1 MHISTN
7 IEYFGLN
14 ELTLAIQIIKMTW
27 IFNANLAY
35 KKGNSLENLAE
46 FENLAIFRG
55 NMILEWLPFEQFL
68 QWNENTAS
76 YGCQT

>member
-1 MHISTN
+1 MHTYTN

-14 ELTLAIQIIKMTW
+14 KLTLAIQIIKMKW

-35 KKGNSLENLAE
+35 KISNSFENLAE

-55 NMILEWLPFEQFL
+55 NMILEWLPCEQFL

-76 YGCQT
+76 YGCQN